1 MALPDPDS
9 QHPSSCPHSSSA
21 TTHCDPW
28 PWLYPDLKCLIRK
41 RRVPWISSVAQVG
54 LQSHLHQRFQAVSIK
69 NSQFCP
75 SPSMPEHSPEW
86 VFSFFPSFS
95 PFSLS
100 PSLFHFSCLLS
111 LSLYSALSPYPS
123 VSASL
128 YSPPTSVLLHLQLSP
143 LSLWLF
149 FSFHLFNAYTLKR
162 TTAPSGKGRD
172 SALSAW
178 MSQYPQLQQSSS
190 TVAMNDSIWS
200 CFRLGYY
207 YDTPVRMCGWG
218 P

>member
-100 PSLFHFSCLLS
+100 PSLFFFLYVFPCGPYLRPILDLKSCLP
-111 LSLYSALSPYPS
+111 LSPS
-123 VSASL
+123 QSQASL
-128 YSPPTSVLLHLQLSP
+128 RSILLQHSAQ
-143 LSLWLF
+143 
-149 FSFHLFNAYTLKR
+149 HIAHVQ
-162 TTAPSGKGRD
+162 TA
-172 SALSAW
+172 
-178 MSQYPQLQQSSS
+178 
-190 TVAMNDSIWS
+190 T
-200 CFRLGYY
+200 
-207 YDTPVRMCGWG
+207 
-218 P
+218 